1 MKFPEAATLQI
12 KRAYEDEHLTPEQI
26 AEDLGWDII
35 AVKSALI
42 GNSSAYRKACNA
54 EPLDESVLNF
64 SDEELQSANKVIV
77 ECALGACLP
86 SGDPDWRV
94 RLNAAQYIRDDK
106 KGRKEVRNVIA
117 NTTNNVMIVS
127 DALKN
132 AREGAN
138 KLRESFAGM
147 KSVGV

>member
-1 MKFPEAATLQI
+1 MKSPEAATLQI
-12 KRAYEDEHLTPEQI
+12 KRAYEDEHLTPEEI
-26 AEDLGWDII
+26 AEDLGWDVI

-54 EPLDESVLNF
+54 EPPDESVLNF
-64 SDEELQSANKVIV
+64 SDEELLSANRVIV
-77 ECALGACLP
+77 ECAQGACLP

-106 KGRKEVRNVIA
+106 KGRKEVRNAIA

-127 DALKN
+127 DALRS